1 MVNLFFL
8 IIISRRKP
16 KIRYMV
22 VRKKK
27 NESKKTA
34 KVIDNSKNFQFSSA
48 ITHSLYL
55 VADPKTG
62 KIKQECRTQ
71 K

>member
-1 MVNLFFL
+1 MA
-8 IIISRRKP
+8 
-16 KIRYMV
+16 
-22 VRKKK
+22 VRTNKQS
-27 NESKKTA
+27 NS
-34 KVIDNSKNFQFSSA
+34 VIDNSNNFEV

-62 KIKQECRTQ
+62 KIKQECRTERT

>member
-1 MVNLFFL
+1 ME
-8 IIISRRKP
+8 
-16 KIRYMV
+16 

-62 KIKQECRTQ
+62 KIKQECRIEKEKTR
-71 K
+71 